1 MKQTFDAIVENGL
14 LRPLEPLH
22 VPNNQRVSVTVGSA
36 ATESWL
42 DEDATQWALQEGDP
56 TISLEDVRR
65 RLAKS
70 DGSLSEAVIAQRGE
84 Y

>member
-22 VPNNQRVSVTVGSA
+22 VPDNQRVSVTVESS
-36 ATESWL
+36 ATENWL
-42 DEDATQWALQEGDP
+42 DEDALQWACQEGDP
-56 TISLEDVRR
+56 TISLDDVRR
-65 RLAKS
+65 RLATIKR
-70 DGSLSEAVIAQRGE
+70 SLAELVVAQRGE